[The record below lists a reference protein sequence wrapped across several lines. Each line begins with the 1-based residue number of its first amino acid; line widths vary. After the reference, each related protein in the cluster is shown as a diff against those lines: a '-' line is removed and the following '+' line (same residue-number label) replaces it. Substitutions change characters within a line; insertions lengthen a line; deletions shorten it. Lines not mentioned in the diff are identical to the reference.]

1 MLLQRTR
8 AYPAPTRCLKV
19 TYSNTS
25 RGSNS
30 LFWFLLAPGMRQPV
44 HVTLH
49 ASAANTLIHRN
60 WVFFKSLY
68 AQVYLLYVY
77 LFILDILFIYILN
90 VIYIIILK
98 ISTLYGFA
106 LVCKLILEYRYLNSF
121 HFVLLEGPLSISN
134 VCLGLYVPTSSDNP

>member
-1 MLLQRTR
+1 
-8 AYPAPTRCLKV
+8 
-19 TYSNTS
+19 
-25 RGSNS
+25 
-30 LFWFLLAPGMRQPV
+30 MRQPV

-90 VIYIIILK
+90 VI
-98 ISTLYGFA
+98 SFPGFPF
-106 LVCKLILEYRYLNSF
+106 EN
-121 HFVLLEGPLSISN
+121 PLSLTPSPAHQ
-134 VCLGLYVPTSSDNP
+134 PTHYFFLALAFPYTGEWAVTGPRASPPIDDQQGHPLLNMHL